1 MIGIQ
6 EIQLKKY
13 CQNFLLYCIKRIQIV
28 LMIIMIIQEEMNLL
42 IIEHYLTKKL
52 NISQKNIQRL
62 LLKLKNFQMYICFR
76 QFLDLLESEYTFL
89 DFLLFLVHQLLND
102 LEQNHALISFLFY
115 LFLILI
121 KINHH
126 YYLWKDCTHIH
137 KQHMVSQLH
146 LLLSNLANIW
156 NNSVFYQP
164 LIHIVLIFIL
174 PSSQHFTNIL
184 WRSLY
189 YLILHRHQKRR
200 NGIRWYTFY
209 CSFFVYKSLI
219 YHLYSYP
226 DR

>member
-6 EIQLKKY
+6 EIRLKKY

-62 LLKLKNFQMYICFR
+62 LLNLKNFQMYICFR
-76 QFLDLLESEYTFL
+76 QFLDLLEIEYTFL
-89 DFLLFLVHQLLND
+89 DFLLFLVHRLLND

-126 YYLWKDCTHIH
+126 YYQWKDCIHIH
-137 KQHMVSQLH
+137 KQHKVSQSSSNPYCPYIHIPIIPTFHEYPLKKFQNGSISLFLHYHISLH
-146 LLLSNLANIW
+146 LFSEKN
-156 NNSVFYQP
+156 
-164 LIHIVLIFIL
+164 IL
-174 PSSQHFTNIL
+174 PDTTPAQEEKKWNPL
-184 WRSLY
+184 
-189 YLILHRHQKRR
+189 
-200 NGIRWYTFY
+200 
-209 CSFFVYKSLI
+209 V
-219 YHLYSYP
+219 
-226 DR
+226 